1 MRLFCL
7 RKPEGCGREDMR
19 DRHCIWRN
27 PGHASRQFAN
37 GSARGFPGIFSIS
50 ATFTIGDCALP
61 TICWARAPPREVERH
76 GRLWA
81 KNLISPAVPVSSR
94 GRIAMKSSASAAW
107 VTGRSMSQSWGN
119 SPTSSQRLC
128 IVWTWCVYTLLCYV
142 LVCMLS
148 LKSAYATHI
157 TTPDSGIDHA
167 RKQGFEL
174 KMPDDKYKDIPPNQ
188 TGFSKA
194 AVDRFVRSCVCV

>member
-27 PGHASRQFAN
+27 PGNASRQFAN

-50 ATFTIGDCALP
+50 ASFTIGDRAPP

-81 KNLISPAVPVSSR
+81 KISNQSCCPGEQPWTDHNEELSKCSVGDWKEYVTAMGKFTNLVTEAVHSLDMV
-94 GRIAMKSSASAAW
+94 
-107 VTGRSMSQSWGN
+107 
-119 SPTSSQRLC
+119 RLHST
-128 IVWTWCVYTLLCYV
+128 VLLAG
-142 LVCMLS
+142 LH
-148 LKSAYATHI
+148 AE
-157 TTPDSGIDHA
+157 SGICLCNAHHH
-167 RKQGFEL
+167 
-174 KMPDDKYKDIPPNQ
+174 N
-188 TGFSKA
+188 
-194 AVDRFVRSCVCV
+194 RFRH